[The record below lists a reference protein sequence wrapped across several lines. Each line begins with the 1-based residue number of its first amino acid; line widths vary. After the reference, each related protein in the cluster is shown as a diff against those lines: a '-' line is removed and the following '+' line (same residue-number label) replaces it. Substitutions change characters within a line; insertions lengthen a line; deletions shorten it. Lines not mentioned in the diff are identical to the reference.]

1 MDISSPFYTA
11 TVDEMKAAILPDLQ
25 DLLDQRFA
33 GLPIQF
39 VNDGAFQTVAQ
50 LLTNFPPTVAL
61 RGKYGRVSD
70 LWGNVQ
76 TVMVCEGDSSG
87 YYWRPQRQDYAPA
100 PITATSGSMQLIP
113 LVTAPIINLTGTL
126 IGNISV
132 TPQTTNVWPGA
143 TFTVTSNSVLG
154 LFGINLTGLVG
165 GGTVPLLSG
174 GIRTLT
180 YFSGTGWKAS

>member
-1 MDISSPFYTA
+1 MDVNTPFYTA
-11 TVDEMKAAILPDLQ
+11 TIEEMKAAILPDVLA
-25 DLLDQRFA
+25 DIERRFA
-33 GLPIQF
+33 AAPIQF
-39 VNDGAFQTVAQ
+39 VNDGAFQTVGQ
-50 LLTNFPPTVAL
+50 LLAAFPASAAL

-100 PITATSGSMQLIP
+100 PIPMTSGTMALVP
-113 LVTAPIINLTGTL
+113 LVTAPIVNLTGT
-126 IGNISV
+126 V
-132 TPQTTNVWPGA
+132 TITPTSTNVWPGA

-154 LFGINLTGLVG
+154 VFGMVIAGLVG
-165 GGTVPLLSG
+165 GGTVPLVSG

>member
-1 MDISSPFYTA
+1 MDINVPMYAA
-11 TVDEMKAAILPDLQ
+11 TVEEMKQAILPDLLSEM
-25 DLLDQRFA
+25 DRRLA

-39 VNDGAFQTVAQ
+39 VNDGAYQTVAQ
-50 LLTNFPPTVAL
+50 LLANFPAAAPL

-100 PITATSGSMQLIP
+100 PIPMTSGAMSLVP
-113 LVTAPIINLTGTL
+113 LVTAPIVNLMGTL
-126 IGNISV
+126 SGTVTITPSV
-132 TPQTTNVWPGA
+132 TNVWPGA

-154 LFGINLTGLVG
+154 VFGMVIAGLVG